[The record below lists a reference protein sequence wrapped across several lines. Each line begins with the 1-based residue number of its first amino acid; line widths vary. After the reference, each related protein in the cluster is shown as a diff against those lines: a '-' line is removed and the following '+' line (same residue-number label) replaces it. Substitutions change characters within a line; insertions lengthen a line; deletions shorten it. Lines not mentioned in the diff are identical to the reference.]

1 MPQRFARDSVSQ
13 NSLRLLL
20 LLCIC
25 LLCDSVVPRRL
36 DAAEPIDFDRDIR
49 PLLADAC
56 FACHGPDAAVRKAD
70 LRLDQRESALHSEVS
85 PGPVTPGKPE
95 QSELI
100 RRVTSADD
108 DLRMPPPDAVRQL
121 SAAEIELLRRW
132 IAEGAP
138 WQQHWS
144 LIPPVRP
151 QRPSVTNRDWPRSPL
166 DEFVLA
172 RLEAVG
178 LSPAPAAAR
187 ETLIRRLSLDL
198 TGLPPTLEE
207 VDAFLSDTEPGAYER
222 LVDRL
227 LASPEYGEHMVAGWL
242 DAARYADTNGYQT
255 DGTRAMWPWRDG
267 VIRALNENMPF
278 DQFTIEQ
285 LAGDLLPE
293 ATLQQRIA
301 SGFNRNHM
309 LNGEGG
315 RIAEESRV
323 EYVVD
328 RVSTTATVW
337 LGLTVGCARCH
348 DHKYDPISQ
357 REFYSL
363 YACFNQVA
371 ESGSVDRRSSTA
383 APVLEL
389 PTAAQSREIARLTE
403 QITRLKQQQQQLE
416 QEIFRQQAEWERK
429 VRMAP
434 AAGGSQ
440 EGKKPAAADDARKPS
455 ASAAGTSEP
464 DADESQEEPAP
475 ADSTEARPLLSS
487 AENVPAGVRAAV
499 EIPADSRTK
508 EQQFLIRSHLLTTAP
523 GLAELQEKISQAEKS
538 LNSAKKSILLTMVMQ
553 DRAEPRKTFVLNRG
567 QYDQPGEP
575 VEFGVPSCLPALPAE
590 APRNRLGL
598 ARWLVDRG
606 NPLTA
611 RVTVNRLWQHF
622 FGAGLVRTPEDF
634 GTQGERPTH
643 PLLLDWLAVEFMEP
657 TTDANHR
664 WDMKSLIR
672 TIVTS
677 ATYRQSSAVSDQLRQ
692 QDPDNRLLS
701 RAWRGRMTSFQLRDQ
716 ALSLS
721 GLLVHRHYGPP
732 VRPYQ
737 PPGVWADLTLG
748 KIVYR
753 EDSGAS
759 LYRRSLYTFWRRSVG
774 PTSLFDS
781 SSRQVCVVRPGRT
794 NTPLHALTLLN
805 DTTWVEAARKLA
817 ERILREGGT
826 SDVDRLTWA
835 FRLVTSRRPQQAEL
849 AVLQRTLQR
858 GRQAV
863 QAGGDEALQLLQTG
877 ASPADTSLPASET
890 AAWTSVTT
898 VLLNLDEV
906 LSRE

>member
-363 YACFNQVA
+363 YACFNPVP
-371 ESGSVDRRSSTA
+371 SIA
-383 APVLEL
+383 AP
-389 PTAAQSREIARLTE
+389 ARL
-403 QITRLKQQQQQLE
+403 
-416 QEIFRQQAEWERK
+416 
-429 VRMAP
+429 
-434 AAGGSQ
+434 
-440 EGKKPAAADDARKPS
+440 
-455 ASAAGTSEP
+455 
-464 DADESQEEPAP
+464 
-475 ADSTEARPLLSS
+475 
-487 AENVPAGVRAAV
+487 
-499 EIPADSRTK
+499 
-508 EQQFLIRSHLLTTAP
+508 
-523 GLAELQEKISQAEKS
+523 
-538 LNSAKKSILLTMVMQ
+538 
-553 DRAEPRKTFVLNRG
+553 
-567 QYDQPGEP
+567 
-575 VEFGVPSCLPALPAE
+575 
-590 APRNRLGL
+590 
-598 ARWLVDRG
+598 
-606 NPLTA
+606 
-611 RVTVNRLWQHF
+611 
-622 FGAGLVRTPEDF
+622 
-634 GTQGERPTH
+634 
-643 PLLLDWLAVEFMEP
+643 
-657 TTDANHR
+657 
-664 WDMKSLIR
+664 
-672 TIVTS
+672 
-677 ATYRQSSAVSDQLRQ
+677 LRF
-692 QDPDNRLLS
+692 
-701 RAWRGRMTSFQLRDQ
+701 WSFPPPH
-716 ALSLS
+716 S
-721 GLLVHRHYGPP
+721 P
-732 VRPYQ
+732 VRS
-737 PPGVWADLTLG
+737 PG
-748 KIVYR
+748 
-753 EDSGAS
+753 
-759 LYRRSLYTFWRRSVG
+759 
-774 PTSLFDS
+774 
-781 SSRQVCVVRPGRT
+781 
-794 NTPLHALTLLN
+794 
-805 DTTWVEAARKLA
+805 
-817 ERILREGGT
+817 
-826 SDVDRLTWA
+826 
-835 FRLVTSRRPQQAEL
+835 
-849 AVLQRTLQR
+849 
-858 GRQAV
+858 
-863 QAGGDEALQLLQTG
+863 
-877 ASPADTSLPASET
+877 
-890 AAWTSVTT
+890 
-898 VLLNLDEV
+898 
-906 LSRE
+906 